1 MSHANDNS
9 HSLDAVASAE
19 PWADASARGSVDA
32 AGIAQLYEKYAPA
45 IYAHCRRLLGST
57 AAARDAMQEAFVRV
71 LLRNRDLAPGDEAL
85 RYLYR
90 TATNVSINVLRQR
103 AVRDR
108 AMPEIAARASKT
120 ETAEGHADRQ
130 FVRLLLD
137 RVDATGGSIAVM
149 HFVDGMTQVEIAAT
163 LGITRRTVFNRLK
176 QLERLAKA
184 LRDEGGTPT

>member
-1 MSHANDNS
+1 MSNMDRVS
-9 HSLDAVASAE
+9 VASIS
-19 PWADASARGSVDA
+19 PASWPVTTGTPAGVDA

-45 IYAHCRRLLGST
+45 IYAHCRRLLGSS

-120 ETAEGHADRQ
+120 GNAEGHADRQ
-130 FVRLLLD
+130 FVRMLLD

-184 LRDEGGTPT
+184 LLEDGTVP